1 MQQNKQLGRL
11 PVTWTLLA
19 MAVATSS
26 NLYAAVKLNDTTEL
40 TYGGYLKL
48 DAIMSDTSDGQIAT
62 GIGRDFYVPSLTP
75 IGGEGE
81 SATWDLHARQSRFFF
96 GTETQLENGKK
107 ITGKLEFDM
116 MSTTIG
122 DQRISNGYAPEIR
135 HAFVSYDGWLF
146 GQTWTTFMDVNALP
160 DTLDFIGTTDGTVFA
175 RQAQVRYT
183 TGNWQFAV
191 ENPETTVTPTNGGT
205 RIVTDDNTVPDFV
218 ARYNLTQSWGT
229 MSFSVLARQLAYET
243 ATIKDSTNGIGLSI
257 AGKFN
262 LSPTDDIRFSLT
274 TGKGLGRYVGLNT
287 ANDAAL
293 TAATTLEAIQSTG
306 YTLAYR
312 HAWSAT
318 SRSSIFYSANNIDNP
333 TEHTGTAQTKS
344 TASISANYI
353 YQWAKPLSV
362 GVEFR
367 HATRE
372 LESGADGDLNR
383 LQFSVKYDF

>member
-1 MQQNKQLGRL
+1 MQQINKPGHLMAKH
-11 PVTWTLLA
+11 TLLA
-19 MAVATSS
+19 LSVALSFGA
-26 NLYAAVKLNDTTEL
+26 NAAIKLNDTTEL

-48 DAIMSDTSDGQIAT
+48 DAIMSDTSDGQIST

-75 IGGEGE
+75 IAGQGE
-81 SATWDLHARQSRFFF
+81 SANWDLHARQSRFFF
-96 GTETQLENGKK
+96 GTETTLENGKK

-116 MSTTIG
+116 MSTSIG

-160 DTLDFIGTTDGTVFA
+160 DTLDFIGTTDGSVFA

-183 TGNWQFAV
+183 HGNWQFSV
-191 ENPETTVTPTNGGT
+191 ENPETTVTPTNGGA

-218 ARYNLTQSWGT
+218 ARYNLTQSWGS

-243 ATIKDSTNGIGLSI
+243 ATIKDSTNGVGFSI
-257 AGKFN
+257 AGKVN
-262 LSPTDDIRFSLT
+262 LSPTDDVRFSVT
-274 TGKGLGRYVGLNT
+274 SGKGLGRYVGLNT
-287 ANDAAL
+287 ANDAVL
-293 TAATTLEAIQSTG
+293 TATSQLEAIRSTA
-306 YTLAYR
+306 YTVAYR

-318 SRSSIFYSANNIDNP
+318 SRSSIFYSADTIDNP

-372 LESGADGDLNR
+372 LESGLDGDLNR

>member
-1 MQQNKQLGRL
+1 MNFTKTKAFFTVSLAAAAVLSAMQAHAG
-11 PVTWTLLA
+11 
-19 MAVATSS
+19 
-26 NLYAAVKLNDTTEL
+26 VKLNDTTEL

-48 DAIMSDTSDGQIAT
+48 DAIMSDTSDGQIGT

-75 IGGEGE
+75 IGGVSE

-96 GTETQLENGKK
+96 GTETTLENGKK

-116 MSTTIG
+116 MSTSIG

-175 RQAQVRYT
+175 RQAQVRFT
-183 TGNWQFAV
+183 TGNWQFSV

-218 ARYNLTQSWGT
+218 ARYNLTQSWGS
-229 MSFSVLARQLAYET
+229 MSFSVLARQLAYQT
-243 ATIKDSTNGIGLSI
+243 ATIKDTSNGLGFSV
-257 AGKFN
+257 AGKIN
-262 LSPTDDIRFSLT
+262 LSATDDIRFSVT
-274 TGKGLGRYVGLNT
+274 SGKGLGRYVGLNT

-293 TAATTLEAIQSTG
+293 TATNQLEAIKSTG
-306 YTLAYR
+306 YTIAYR

-318 SRSSIFYSANNIDNP
+318 SRSSIFYSADSIDNP
-333 TEHTGTAQTKS
+333 TEHTGTAQTKK
-344 TASISANYI
+344 TASVSANYI

-362 GVEFR
+362 GVEYR
-367 HATRE
+367 RATRE
-372 LESGADGDLNR
+372 LETGIDGDLNR
-383 LQFSVKYDF
+383 IQFSVKYDF

>member
-1 MQQNKQLGRL
+1 MTHNNQARHLTATCSL
-11 PVTWTLLA
+11 LTL
-19 MAVATSS
+19 AVALSC
-26 NLYAAVKLNDTTEL
+26 NVQAAVKLNDTTEL
-40 TYGGYLKL
+40 SYGGYLKL
-48 DAIMSDTSDGQIAT
+48 DAIMSDTSDGQIGT

-75 IGGEGE
+75 VGGVGE

-96 GTETQLENGKK
+96 GTETTLDNGKK

-122 DQRISNGYAPEIR
+122 DQRISNGYAPEVR

-183 TGNWQFAV
+183 NGNWQFAV

-218 ARYNLTQSWGT
+218 ARYNLGQSWG
-229 MSFSVLARQLAYET
+229 SVSVSVLARQLAYET
-243 ATIKDSTNGIGLSI
+243 AAIKDSTNGIGVSI
-257 AGKFN
+257 AGKVN
-262 LSPTDDIRFSLT
+262 LSATDDLRFSLT

-293 TAATTLEAIQSTG
+293 TAANQLEAIQSTG
-306 YTLAYR
+306 YTIAYR

-318 SRSSIFYSANNIDNP
+318 SRSSIFYSADSIDNP
-333 TEHTGTAQTKS
+333 TEHTGTAQTKK

-362 GVEFR
+362 GVELR

-372 LESGADGDLNR
+372 LESGVDGDLNR

>member
-1 MQQNKQLGRL
+1 MQHHKQSRHFK
-11 PVTWTLLA
+11 TTLSLLTL
-19 MAVATSS
+19 AVALSC
-26 NLYAAVKLNDTTEL
+26 NAQAAVKLNDTTEL

-48 DAIMSDTSDGQIAT
+48 DAIMSDTSNGQIAT

-75 IGGEGE
+75 VGGEGE

-96 GTETQLENGKK
+96 GTETTLENGKK

-160 DTLDFIGTTDGTVFA
+160 DTLDFIGTTDGSVFA

-218 ARYNLTQSWGT
+218 ARYNLTQSWG
-229 MSFSVLARQLAYET
+229 SLSVAVLARQLAYET
-243 ATIKDSTNGIGLSI
+243 ATIKDSTNGLGVSV
-257 AGKFN
+257 AGKVN
-262 LSPTDDIRFSLT
+262 LSPTDDLRFSIT

-293 TAATTLEAIQSTG
+293 TAANQLDAIQSTA
-306 YTLAYR
+306 YTIAYR

-318 SRSSIFYSANNIDNP
+318 SRSSIFYSADSIDNP
-333 TEHTGTAQTKS
+333 IEHTGTSQTKS
-344 TASISANYI
+344 TASVSANYI

-362 GVEFR
+362 GVEIR

>member
-1 MQQNKQLGRL
+1 MKLYKQVRYFKT
-11 PVTWTLLA
+11 TWSLLTMSLVLA
-19 MAVATSS
+19 STAH
-26 NLYAAVKLNDTTEL
+26 AAVKLNDTTEL
-40 TYGGYLKL
+40 SYGGYLKL
-48 DAIMSDTSDGQIAT
+48 DAIMTDTSDGQIAT

-75 IGGEGE
+75 VGGAGE
-81 SATWDLHARQSRFFF
+81 SATWDLHARQSRFYF
-96 GTETQLENGKK
+96 GTETLLENGKK

-135 HAFVSYDGWLF
+135 HAFISYDGWLF
-146 GQTWTTFMDVNALP
+146 GQTWTTFMDLNALP

-183 TGNWQFAV
+183 SGNWQFSI

-205 RIVTDDNTVPDFV
+205 RIVTDDNTIPDFV
-218 ARYNLTQSWGT
+218 ARYNLTQAWGSV
-229 MSFSVLARQLAYET
+229 SFSLLARQLAYET
-243 ATIKDSTNGIGLSI
+243 ATVKDRANGLGVSV
-257 AGKFN
+257 AGKVN
-262 LSPTDDIRFSLT
+262 LSATDDLRFSLT
-274 TGKGLGRYVGLNT
+274 TGNGLGRYIGLNT

-293 TAATTLEAIQSTG
+293 TAAASLDAIQSTG
-306 YTLAYR
+306 YTIAYR

-318 SRSSIFYSANNIDNP
+318 SRSSVFYSANTIDNP
-333 TEHTGTAQTKS
+333 TEHTGTAQTRK
-344 TASISANYI
+344 TASVSANYI

>member
-1 MQQNKQLGRL
+1 MQQINKPGHLMAKH
-11 PVTWTLLA
+11 TLLA
-19 MAVATSS
+19 LSVALSFGA
-26 NLYAAVKLNDTTEL
+26 NAAIKLNDTTEL

-48 DAIMSDTSDGQIAT
+48 DAIMSDTSDGQIST

-75 IGGEGE
+75 IGGQGE
-81 SATWDLHARQSRFFF
+81 SANWDLHARQSRFFF
-96 GTETQLENGKK
+96 GTETTLENGKK

-116 MSTTIG
+116 MSTSIG

-160 DTLDFIGTTDGTVFA
+160 DTLDFIGTTDGSVFA

-183 TGNWQFAV
+183 HGNWQFSV
-191 ENPETTVTPTNGGT
+191 ENPETTVTPTNGGA

-218 ARYNLTQSWGT
+218 ARYNLTQSWGS

-243 ATIKDSTNGIGLSI
+243 ATIKDSTNGVGFSI
-257 AGKFN
+257 AGKVN
-262 LSPTDDIRFSLT
+262 LSPTDDVRFSVT
-274 TGKGLGRYVGLNT
+274 SGKGLGRYVGLNT
-287 ANDAAL
+287 ANDAVL
-293 TAATTLEAIQSTG
+293 TATSQLEAIRSTA
-306 YTLAYR
+306 YTVAYR

-318 SRSSIFYSANNIDNP
+318 SRSSIFYSADTIDNP

-372 LESGADGDLNR
+372 LESGLDGDLNR